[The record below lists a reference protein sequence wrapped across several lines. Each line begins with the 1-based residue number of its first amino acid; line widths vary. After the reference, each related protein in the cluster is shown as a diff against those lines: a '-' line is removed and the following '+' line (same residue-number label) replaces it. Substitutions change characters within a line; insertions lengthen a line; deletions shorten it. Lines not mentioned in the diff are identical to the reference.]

1 VRPTLWL
8 KDFLSDTRYAIR
20 SLLRTPGLTAVVVLT
35 LALGIGMTTTP
46 FSMLDVLIFRPYPV
60 PNPGNVVNL
69 VSTARDNSFDNFSYR
84 EYLDIRARTTHYD
97 GVVAHGA
104 IGPIAFSAEPGGTPL
119 IRGGMLVSG
128 NYFRALNVDPQ
139 QGRGFREDEDT
150 VPGRDA
156 VVVLGADIWKVEFAS
171 DPSVIGKRIRLNGTD
186 FTVIGVA
193 PDAFNGT
200 QNVPSFVRLD
210 FYLPLA
216 MARVVATNPQKD
228 FFEDR
233 DDRQLSVKGRLKAG
247 TSLPQAQSEMALLAQ
262 DFARDYPA
270 VNRDRSATVRTQ
282 FEMRTRDGDIG
293 WKFSVIFAVLALAVL
308 LVACTNVAGL
318 LLSRGRSRTREIAVR
333 LALGAGRWRLMRM
346 LLTES
351 LILSIAGGAA
361 GIAVGYAGIRFLRA
375 VKVPTEFPVSIPFAI
390 NTRVLIASLAV
401 SAVSAFVCGVAPALQ
416 STRTNLVDGLKTADI
431 DLAGRKRLWGRNMLV
446 VAQVAMSLMLLTAS
460 FLMARSFRTA
470 VQQGTGF
477 AKDNLLMAKFDPRLV
492 QYTPD
497 QTQRFYKALVERAR
511 SAPGVQRTALT
522 QNPPLGLDRFDV
534 LTFVPDRF
542 AMPRDRENFATAMDT
557 VDAGFFETLG
567 IPLVRGRAFRE
578 SDTAETPRVAIVN
591 EHFAKHYWP
600 DADAVGQRI
609 RLGTRTGT
617 PVEIVG
623 VVPTL
628 KYRATTEMPTDFVY
642 MPLTQRPVARMI
654 LLLRSTGDPLQLVT
668 PMKEVVRSLDPNMP
682 TLEAR
687 SYDDLYRYQTVE
699 GPGVAIELVGTL
711 GAVGLLLAI
720 GGLYGVVAYNVS
732 RRTREIGIR
741 MAIGAGTADV
751 LRLVMAKGLML
762 VSIGTVIGLAL
773 GIAVERMMNSMMF
786 NTGGV
791 DIATYAVVV
800 PSMFAV
806 TMLAAYVPARR
817 AARIAPTRA
826 LRYE

>member
-1 VRPTLWL
+1 VRPILWL
-8 KDFLSDTRYAIR
+8 TDFLADARYAIR
-20 SLLRTPGLTAVVVLT
+20 SLGRTPGLSAIVVMT

-60 PNPGNVVNL
+60 PNPASVVNL

-84 EYLDIRARTTHYD
+84 EYLDIRDKAKSYD
-97 GVVAHGA
+97 GVVAHSGF
-104 IGPIAFSAEPGGTPL
+104 GPVAFSAEPGGTPL
-119 IRGGMLVSG
+119 IRGGMIVSG
-128 NYFRALNVDPQ
+128 NYFRALGVEPQ
-139 QGRGFREDEDT
+139 FGRSFRDDEDT

-156 VVVLGADIWKVEFAS
+156 VVVLGPDIWKVEFGS
-171 DPSVIGKRIRLNGTD
+171 DPSVVGKRIRLNGTD

-193 PDAFNGT
+193 PDTFTGM
-200 QNVPSFVRLD
+200 QNAPSFVRLD

-216 MARVVATNPQKD
+216 MARVFATNPQKN

-233 DDRQLSVKGRLKAG
+233 DDRQLQVKARLKAG
-247 TSLPQAQSEMALLAQ
+247 TSLPQARSELALLTQ
-262 DFARDYPA
+262 DFAREFPHLY
-270 VNRDRSATVRTQ
+270 RDRGANARTQ
-282 FEMRTRDGDIG
+282 FEMRTRDDNIT
-293 WKFSVIFAVLALAVL
+293 WKFSVIFTILALAVL

-318 LLSRGRSRTREIAVR
+318 LLSRGRTRTREIAVR
-333 LALGAGRWRLMRM
+333 LALGAGRLRLMRM

-351 LILSIAGGAA
+351 LILACAGGLA

-375 VKVPTEFPVSIPFAI
+375 VKIPTEFPVSIPFAI
-390 NTRVLIASLAV
+390 NTRVLLASLAV
-401 SAVSAFVCGVAPALQ
+401 SAVSAFVFGVAPALQ

-431 DLAGRKRLWGRNMLV
+431 DLAGRKRLWGRNLLV

-470 VQQGTGF
+470 VLQGTGF
-477 AKDNLLMAKFDPRLV
+477 AKDHLLMAKFDPRLV
-492 QYTPD
+492 QYSED
-497 QTQRFYKALVERAR
+497 QTQRFYKLLVERAR
-511 SAPGVQRTALT
+511 SAPGVQSTALT

-534 LTFVPDRF
+534 LAFVPDRF
-542 AMPRDRENFATAMDT
+542 DMPRDRENFTSAMDT
-557 VDAGFFETLG
+557 VDEGFFEALG
-567 IPLVRGRAFRE
+567 IPVVRGRAFRA
-578 SDTAETPRVAIVN
+578 SDTADTPRVAIVN

-617 PVEIVG
+617 AVEIIG
-623 VVPTL
+623 VAPTL
-628 KYRATTEMPTDFVY
+628 KYRGTTEMPTDFVY
-642 MPLTQRPVARMI
+642 LPLTQHPVPRMV
-654 LLLRSTGDPLQLVT
+654 LLLRSSGDPLQLVT
-668 PMKEVVRSLDPNMP
+668 PVKDVVRTLDPNMP
-682 TLEAR
+682 VLETR

-711 GAVGLLLAI
+711 GAVGLLLAV

-741 MAIGAGTADV
+741 MAIGAGTSDV
-751 LRLVMAKGLML
+751 LRLVMSKGLML
-762 VSIGTVIGLAL
+762 VSIGTVIGLVM
-773 GIAVERMMNSMMF
+773 GIAVERLMNSLMF
-786 NTGGV
+786 NAGGV
-791 DIATYAVVV
+791 DLATYAIVV
-800 PSMFAV
+800 PSMFLV